1 MTQTY
6 TKVFQC
12 QYQLSKYPFDTQVC
26 YIQMTVSKLDMK
38 VVTLHPAEIE
48 LLEEKLLTMFVISRW
63 NLTYN
68 IDGDIKSGVRMVIV
82 LKRRI
87 QNELLTTYLPS
98 ILLICITFA
107 TMHFKPF
114 FFEAA
119 LTVNLT
125 NMLVMT
131 TIFIS
136 VMERLPST
144 AYIKHID
151 IWLIGGQLLPFM
163 EVVILTM
170 KEKLRDDSSYMNP
183 STATTELKEIPTKT
197 RIVNHHGHPRTIQV
211 KEQINVDSLEQTED
225 DQLEVIN
232 DETSGTTENPK
243 TTVTLGNDGWIRILT
258 MIGECYIIGRIHI
271 PDHSLSTEFWL
282 LPSAFLIFSGIYFTI
297 GVQYY
302 FQHI

>member
-1 MTQTY
+1 
-6 TKVFQC
+6 
-12 QYQLSKYPFDTQVC
+12 
-26 YIQMTVSKLDMK
+26 
-38 VVTLHPAEIE
+38 
-48 LLEEKLLTMFVISRW
+48 
-63 NLTYN
+63 
-68 IDGDIKSGVRMVIV
+68 MVIV

-125 NMLVMT
+125 SMLVMT

-163 EVVILTM
+163 EVVILTI
-170 KEKLRDDSSYMNP
+170 KEKLRDDIFHTNSSDTNH
-183 STATTELKEIPTKT
+183 STDAKERKETPTKT
-197 RIVNHHGHPRTIQV
+197 RMINHHGRPKTIHV
-211 KEQINVDSLEQTED
+211 KPKTIHVKPKTNVDMVEQTED
-225 DQLEVIN
+225 GELAVIN
-232 DETSGTTENPK
+232 DESIEPTEIPK
-243 TTVTLGNDGWIRILT
+243 ITVTLGNDAWIRILT
-258 MIGECYIIGRIHI
+258 KIGEYN
-271 PDHSLSTEFWL
+271 TN
-282 LPSAFLIFSGIYFTI
+282 
-297 GVQYY
+297 
-302 FQHI
+302 

>member
-1 MTQTY
+1 MADEIEIFKGNENTLTMTQTY
-6 TKVFQC
+6 TKTFQC
-12 QYQLSKYPFDTQVC
+12 QYQLSNYPFDTQVC
-26 YIQMTVSKLDMK
+26 YIQMTLSKLHMK
-38 VVTLHPAEIE
+38 DIRLRPAEIE
-48 LLEEKLLTMFVISRW
+48 LLEDKLLTMYVISRW

-68 IDGDIKSGVRMVIV
+68 IDGDKKSGVKMVIV

-125 NMLVMT
+125 SMLVMT

-163 EVVILTM
+163 EVVILTI
-170 KEKLRDDSSYMNP
+170 KEKLRDDIFHTNSSDTNH
-183 STATTELKEIPTKT
+183 STDTKERKETPTNKRT
-197 RIVNHHGHPRTIQV
+197 VNHHGRPKTIQV
-211 KEQINVDSLEQTED
+211 KPKTNVDMVEQTED
-225 DQLEVIN
+225 GELAVIN
-232 DETSGTTENPK
+232 NEWIEPTEIPK
-243 TTVTLGNDGWIRILT
+243 ITITLGNDAWIRILT
-258 MIGECYIIGRIHI
+258 KIGEYN
-271 PDHSLSTEFWL
+271 TN
-282 LPSAFLIFSGIYFTI
+282 
-297 GVQYY
+297 
-302 FQHI
+302 